1 MSAKQHPEVL
11 SLLKAHAL
19 SVTDGRK
26 EILGLFLARK
36 GALAHADIE
45 KKVGD
50 RFDRVTIY
58 RTLQA
63 FVDTGLVHSCFY
75 GMSAVYPPKNGL
87 GSEGDREVVEK
98 YGKIVDVPCIT
109 FKTLLEKHNITSF
122 DVLKIDAEGHDYQ
135 IFNQLDLNKFRPKL
149 IRLEWVNLNDEQKQ
163 NILTSFEVHK
173 YYHEFVGQD
182 ITASPLEIVDDLNSN
197 NVTQVIEKIEPNNSG
212 VTLVTGLWNIKRDT
226 LSEGWSRSF
235 DHYLEKFKQ
244 LLLLNI

>member
-1 MSAKQHPEVL
+1 MVGIWKHILDPLERLKNNIGLDGNLFENAAISEV
-11 SLLKAHAL
+11 
-19 SVTDGRK
+19 DG
-26 EILGLFLARK
+26 
-36 GALAHADIE
+36 
-45 KKVGD
+45 
-50 RFDRVTIY
+50 TIKMM
-58 RTLQA
+58 TIDQEA
-63 FVDTGLVHSCFY
+63 IDTGLVHSCFY

-173 YYHEFVGQD
+173 YYHEGRLED
-182 ITASPLEIVDDLNSN
+182 IKKYCDGAWLINVSN
-197 NVTQVIEKIEPNNSG
+197 PTGIISEAVFRYGEYERYIGISTMTNYLSKHFAKKLDAKEKDIMT
-212 VTLVTGLWNIKRDT
+212 V
-226 LSEGWSRSF
+226 
-235 DHYLEKFKQ
+235 
-244 LLLLNI
+244 